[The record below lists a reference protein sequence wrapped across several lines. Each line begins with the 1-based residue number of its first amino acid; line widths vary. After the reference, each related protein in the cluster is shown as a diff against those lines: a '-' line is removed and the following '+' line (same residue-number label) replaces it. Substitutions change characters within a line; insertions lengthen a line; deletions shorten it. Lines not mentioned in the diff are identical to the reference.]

1 MHAIRLWVQ
10 GEPQLQLRLDMYSQR
25 VGELQ
30 FNLQGVEESY
40 AVTVHEM
47 PTLVETYKSHNH
59 VNLVKSSDIGQA
71 VLVHNS
77 PNPGS
82 NEEVTT
88 AINLLK
94 EMELSGDLPQ
104 HIDIGLT
111 PPMTSGCAPSAHV
124 NAVSPSTFWP
134 WLGKFCF
141 LCILIQL
148 HAFKTDKDQSY
159 HPVCIYVTVLVKH
172 VYIIQCR

>member
-10 GEPQLQLRLDMYSQR
+10 GEPQLQLQLKMRTQR
-25 VGELQ
+25 VGKLKV
-30 FNLQGVEESY
+30 NLQGVEESY

-77 PNPGS
+77 SNPGS
-82 NEEVTT
+82 AEEVKN
-88 AINLLK
+88 AIHLLM
-94 EMELSGDLPQ
+94 EMEQSGDLPQ

-111 PPMTSGCAPSAHV
+111 PPMTSGCAPSSHV
-124 NAVSPSTFWP
+124 NAVSSSTFRPVWAN
-134 WLGKFCF
+134 F
-141 LCILIQL
+141 
-148 HAFKTDKDQSY
+148 AF
-159 HPVCIYVTVLVKH
+159 YVF
-172 VYIIQCR
+172 